1 MNLKLLTGGGLALA
15 LILLLAVNI
24 FSSAAFRTARLDL
37 TDNQRYTLSDG
48 TRKILADLPEPVTL
62 KLFLSQ
68 QLATRLPG
76 LSSYATRVRE
86 LLEEYQRAANGNI
99 VLTVIDPEPFSEA
112 EDRAVAYGLTGIPLD
127 DGESTFYF
135 GLVVTGPAQEEE
147 VIPFLSQDREPTL
160 EYDVTK
166 LIYQVAHPKRTTV
179 ALLTSLPMDGLPP
192 MVSPVQNLPQPW
204 TVLEQMRQFFEV
216 RELDENIAVIP
227 DDVAVLMLV
236 HPKALSDQAL
246 YAIDQFVLRGGRVLA
261 FVDPYAEADSAGDMP
276 DREGTSPALTRL
288 LQSWGVRLVDGK
300 VVGDS
305 QLAQKVRFNLGSRIV
320 TADYPVWMELT
331 PAQLNGDDIITTD
344 LGNLLLATPGRLLP
358 AEPAGTQVTPLL
370 FTTTAAAEIDAS
382 RLGGLNDPRE
392 LLRNFRPAGE
402 RFTLA
407 ARVTGKINSAFP
419 DGPPA
424 GEEAPRPPHLAAS
437 ADAINLIVVA
447 DSDLLQDRFW
457 VQTQNLLGTRIAIP
471 TAANGSFV
479 INALDNLAGS
489 NDLISVRNRGS
500 SSRPFTRVAAIR
512 QDAEQQYRE
521 KEQQLLDRLQDTE
534 RKLVELERGKQ
545 DGNAAILSD
554 EQRQE
559 LERFRQEKIQLRQ
572 DLRQVRHELRNNI
585 DRLEAWTKFVNIGL
599 IPLLIAL
606 GGVAVAIH
614 RRRRRQLGSSTT
626 ATTG

>member
-1 MNLKLLTGGGLALA
+1 MNIKLLTGGGLVLA

-37 TDNQRYTLSDG
+37 TDNQLYTLSDG
-48 TRKILADLPEPVTL
+48 TRKILANLAEPVTL
-62 KLFLSQ
+62 RLFLSQ

-76 LSSYATRVRE
+76 LSSHATRVKE

-99 VLTVIDPEPFSEA
+99 VLTVIDPEPFSDA
-112 EDRAVAYGLTGIPLD
+112 EDRAVAYGLTGLPLG

-135 GLVVTGPAQEEE
+135 GLVVTGPTNEEE
-147 VIPFLSQDREPTL
+147 AIPFLSQDRETSL
-160 EYDVTK
+160 EYEVTK
-166 LIYQVAHPKRTTV
+166 LIYQAAYPKRKAV
-179 ALLTSLPMDGLPP
+179 GLLSSLPMAGLPP
-192 MVSPVQNLPQPW
+192 MASPAPGSSQPW

-216 RELDENIAVIP
+216 RELGEDVAVIP

-236 HPKALSDQAL
+236 HPQELSDQTL
-246 YAIDQFVLRGGRVLA
+246 YAIDQFVLRGGRALV
-261 FVDPYAEADSAGDMP
+261 FVDPYAEADSDGGMAG
-276 DREGTSPALTRL
+276 RGGTSSTLAKL
-288 LQSWGVRLVDGK
+288 LQTWGVRLVDGK

-305 QLAQKVRFNLGSRIV
+305 QLAQKVRFNLGSRLI

-331 PAQLNGDDIITTD
+331 PTQLSGDDIITTNV
-344 LGNLLLATPGRLLP
+344 GNLLLATPGRLLP
-358 AEPAGTQVTPLL
+358 AEQAETQFTPLL
-370 FTTTAAAEIDAS
+370 FTTTAATEIDSS

-392 LLRNFRPAGE
+392 LLRNYHPAGE

-407 ARVTGKINSAFP
+407 ARVTGKIKSAFP

-424 GEEAPRPPHLAAS
+424 GDEAPRPPHLAES
-437 ADAINLIVVA
+437 PDAVNLIVVA

-457 VQTQNLLGTRIAIP
+457 VQTQNLPGTRIAIP

-479 INALDNLAGS
+479 VNALDNLAGS

-500 SSRPFTRVAAIR
+500 SSRPFTRVEAIR

-521 KEQQLLDRLQDTE
+521 KEQQLLDRLEGTE

-545 DGNAAILSD
+545 DGNAAILS
-554 EQRQE
+554 EAQRQE

-572 DLRQVRHELRNNI
+572 ELRQVRHELRNNI
-585 DRLEAWTKFVNIGL
+585 DRLESWTKFVNIGL

-606 GGVAVAIH
+606 GGVAIGIH